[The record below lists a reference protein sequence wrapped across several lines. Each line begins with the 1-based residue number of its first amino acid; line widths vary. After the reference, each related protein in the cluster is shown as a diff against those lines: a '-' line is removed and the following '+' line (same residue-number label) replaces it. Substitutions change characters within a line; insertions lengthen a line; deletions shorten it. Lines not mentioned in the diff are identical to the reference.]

1 MFAIISRGKTRDE
14 YLGQHQQVAIRSF
27 FSPRFFVGLP
37 SVYPAFALARANRLI
52 PK

>member
-37 SVYPAFALARANRLI
+37 VYPAFAVARANRLI